1 MVHDRT
7 VSVLPSLNRR
17 VIEASYVK
25 ENFPMSLKVEKEGLN
40 GLVTLSLSFLI
51 NGSIQGKHRGYESL
65 HKLSNILGC

>member
-51 NGSIQGKHRGYESL
+51 NGNIQGKHRGYESL
-65 HKLSNILGC
+65 HKLSNISGC